1 MLVILVLQA
10 AEIIRR
16 YDVVCVPHA
25 YRGNKQAYIKDSSI
39 SKNCS
44 LEVKVIRYMMMIIA
58 ALICIL
64 STVYRLCFFN
74 YVICIA
80 KIPELSLAH

>member
-1 MLVILVLQA
+1 VLVILVLQA

-25 YRGNKQAYIKDSSI
+25 YRGNKQAYIKDSTI

-44 LEVKVIRYMMMIIA
+44 LEVKVIHYMIIA

>member
-1 MLVILVLQA
+1 MLIILVLQA

-44 LEVKVIRYMMMIIA
+44 LEVKVIRYMIIA
-58 ALICIL
+58 ALICKL
-64 STVYRLCFFN
+64 STVCRLFLQLCDL
-74 YVICIA
+74 Y
-80 KIPELSLAH
+80 S